1 MPAPFFANSVF
12 KETQKVTPNITK
24 KQSISSFS
32 KNEISAI
39 SNPKKFASDGRR
51 SFKMSSYQNKPYFNS
66 LSLSMIDADENNS
79 PPENSDE
86 QLIVDTEREGVDKYP
101 QIQRE
106 KIEIIHRQKTPPE
119 NDPNDLVLMRRKQ
132 SQMDE
137 GYIDIYDES
146 VDEVP
151 AALSHQAKATDLAKY
166 TENYKHERN
175 NLQKNS
181 NRPRR
186 YIFSDE
192 QDE

>member
-1 MPAPFFANSVF
+1 
-12 KETQKVTPNITK
+12 
-24 KQSISSFS
+24 
-32 KNEISAI
+32 
-39 SNPKKFASDGRR
+39 
-51 SFKMSSYQNKPYFNS
+51 
-66 LSLSMIDADENNS
+66 
-79 PPENSDE
+79 
-86 QLIVDTEREGVDKYP
+86 
-101 QIQRE
+101 
-106 KIEIIHRQKTPPE
+106 
-119 NDPNDLVLMRRKQ
+119 
-132 SQMDE
+132 MDE

-192 QDE
+192 QGE